1 MNLQLTNQV
10 DYAIRAMAFL
20 AESEKGKWIP
30 SSMIAEEMEISR
42 MFLSRIN
49 MYLGRAGLIRSQRG
63 AKGGVM
69 LAKDPAEIS
78 IHDIIVAVDGPILV
92 NKCLE
97 TPDKCTFPLSTQLGT
112 FWQSVQDDLV
122 DRLKSASLKDLTG

>member
-1 MNLQLTNQV
+1 
-10 DYAIRAMAFL
+10 
-20 AESEKGKWIP
+20 
-30 SSMIAEEMEISR
+30 
-42 MFLSRIN
+42 

-69 LAKDPAEIS
+69 LAKNPAEIS

-97 TPDKCTFPLSTQLGT
+97 TPDECTFPLSAQLGT

-122 DRLKSASLKDLTG
+122 DRLKSANLKDLTG